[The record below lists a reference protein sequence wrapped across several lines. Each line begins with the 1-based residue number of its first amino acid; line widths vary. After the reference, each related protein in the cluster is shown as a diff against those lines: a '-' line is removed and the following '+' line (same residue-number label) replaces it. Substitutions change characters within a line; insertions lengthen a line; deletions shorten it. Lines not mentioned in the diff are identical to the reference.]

1 MISSTAARSGM
12 TLKYC
17 RSFKHSLQLQCLLAL
32 SRSTFWPEKSISV
45 FKCHDLPPGL
55 KRWAENNYWWVT
67 CKEGLPSHGTTPRI
81 ITQLSDQK
89 ENKKPHGVRRKVGN
103 NEEKSLPTTT
113 ESKRLRLRSLGG
125 STD

>member
-1 MISSTAARSGM
+1 
-12 TLKYC
+12 
-17 RSFKHSLQLQCLLAL
+17 
-32 SRSTFWPEKSISV
+32 
-45 FKCHDLPPGL
+45 
-55 KRWAENNYWWVT
+55 VT